1 MIKKGRQE
9 MLIYAHRGASSDFLE
24 GSKAAYLG
32 AIAQGA
38 DGFECDV
45 RLTKD
50 KQIICYH
57 DSDTSRLSNI
67 DLKIAKSGY
76 EELKE
81 KVDPYRLDE
90 LLDLSISNKK
100 DLVIESKHPV
110 STGAMIEKQVHK
122 LLKDKESEI
131 KSSGI
136 QISLISFSYLA
147 TLRNLK
153 SGYQTGYLVKNSNL
167 IRFNPA
173 PVIALSIE
181 ILRQNPGVV
190 ADQQKKGK
198 KVFIWTVNE
207 ASDLHLCAK
216 EGVDAVIT
224 DKPEQARK
232 LLGYS

>member
-1 MIKKGRQE
+1 
-9 MLIYAHRGASSDFLE
+9 MLIYAHRGASNDFKA
-24 GSKAAYLG
+24 GSKAAYIG
-32 AIAQGA
+32 ALSQGA

-67 DLKIAKSGY
+67 DLKIAKSSY
-76 EELKE
+76 KELKE
-81 KVDPYRLDE
+81 KVDPYLLEE
-90 LLDLSISNKK
+90 LLELAISNKK
-100 DLVIESKHPV
+100 DLVIELKHPV
-110 STGAMIEKQVHK
+110 STGAMIEKLVHK
-122 LLKDKESEI
+122 LLKSRESEI
-131 KSSGI
+131 KTSGI
-136 QISLISFSYLA
+136 QISLISFSYFA

-153 SGYQTGYLVKNSNL
+153 SSYQTGYLVKNSNL

-190 ADQQKKGK
+190 TDQHKRGK

-207 ASDLHLCAK
+207 AADLHLCSK
-216 EGVDAVIT
+216 LGVDVVIT

>member
-1 MIKKGRQE
+1 
-9 MLIYAHRGASSDFLE
+9 MLIYAHRGASSDFKE
-24 GSKAAYLG
+24 GSKAAYIG
-32 AIAQGA
+32 AIVQGA

-57 DSDTSRLSNI
+57 DSDTKRLSNI
-67 DLKIAKSGY
+67 DLKIAKSSY
-76 EELKE
+76 EELKA
-81 KVDPYRLDE
+81 KVDPYLLEE
-90 LLDLSISNKK
+90 LLELAIINKK
-100 DLVIESKHPV
+100 DLVIELKHPV
-110 STGAMIEKQVHK
+110 STGAMIEKLVHK
-122 LLKDKESEI
+122 LLKSRQAEI
-131 KSSGI
+131 KASGI
-136 QISLISFSYLA
+136 QISLISFSYFA

-181 ILRQNPGVV
+181 ILRQNPGIV
-190 ADQQKKGK
+190 AAQHKRGK
-198 KVFIWTVNE
+198 KVFIWTVNG
-207 ASDLHLCAK
+207 AADLDLCSK
-216 EGVDAVIT
+216 VGVDALIT

>member
-1 MIKKGRQE
+1 
-9 MLIYAHRGASSDFLE
+9 MLIYAHRGASSDFKE

-57 DSDTSRLSNI
+57 DSDTKRLSNI
-67 DLKIAKSGY
+67 DLKISKSSY
-76 EELKE
+76 EELKA
-81 KVDPYRLDE
+81 KVDPYLLDE
-90 LLDLSISNKK
+90 LLELAISNKK
-100 DLVIESKHPV
+100 DLVIELKHPV
-110 STGAMIEKQVHK
+110 STGLMIERLVHK

-131 KSSGI
+131 KTSGI

-153 SGYQTGYLVKNSNL
+153 CGYQAGYLVKNSNL
-167 IRFNPA
+167 IKLNPA
-173 PVIALSIE
+173 PVTGLNINIV
-181 ILRQNPGVV
+181 RQNLKVI
-190 ADQQKKGK
+190 ADQHKKGK
-198 KVFIWTVNE
+198 KVFVWTVNE
-207 ASDLHLCAK
+207 AVDLLLCAK

-224 DKPEQARK
+224 DKPAQARK

>member
-9 MLIYAHRGASSDFLE
+9 MLIYAHRGASSDFKE
-24 GSKAAYLG
+24 GSKAAYIG

-57 DSDTSRLSNI
+57 DSDTNRLSNI
-67 DLKIAKSGY
+67 DLKISKSSY
-76 EELKE
+76 KELKG

-100 DLVIESKHPV
+100 DLVIELKHPV
-110 STGAMIEKQVHK
+110 STGAMIEKLVHK
-122 LLKDKESEI
+122 LLKSKQSEI
-131 KSSGI
+131 KASGI
-136 QISLISFSYLA
+136 QISLISFSYFA
-147 TLRNLK
+147 TVRNLK
-153 SGYQTGYLVKNSNL
+153 SGYQTGYLVKSSNL

-181 ILRQNPGVV
+181 ILRQNPGIVSE
-190 ADQQKKGK
+190 QHKIGK

-207 ASDLHLCAK
+207 AADLNLCSK
-216 EGVDAVIT
+216 VGVDVVIT
-224 DKPEQARK
+224 DKPEQVRK